1 MRQGDERNP
10 PADTGASGWAAVPFF
25 NYLLTKPG
33 FALNRRI
40 NSTAGTLPAPSVI
53 PGSLNAAR
61 HMPYSKAF

>member
-33 FALNRRI
+33 FALI
-40 NSTAGTLPAPSVI
+40 DELTPLP
-53 PGSLNAAR
+53 LL
-61 HMPYSKAF
+61 